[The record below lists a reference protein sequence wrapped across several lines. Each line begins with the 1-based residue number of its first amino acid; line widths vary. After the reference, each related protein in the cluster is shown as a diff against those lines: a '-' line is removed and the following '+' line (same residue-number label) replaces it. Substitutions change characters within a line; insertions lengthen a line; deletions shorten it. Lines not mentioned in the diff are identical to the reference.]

1 MFEPVDSFSSLLT
14 TLARGGK
21 GLMVR
26 QAAMDVPERMLVLY
40 DMEGCPFCRLVRE
53 ELTELDLD
61 ALIYPCPKNGKRFR
75 PLVEKRVGRAQF
87 PLLEDPNTSESL
99 LESQAIIRYLRK
111 QYAGRKNSSAVFRG
125 PAVISSVFGSM
136 FRPGKGVYARASRAP
151 EKPLVLYS
159 FEASPYCRRVREVL
173 SELEIPYELHNLGK
187 GALFDFVGPELRKN
201 LFRSR
206 DESTVKRQGLA
217 DRAGAMK
224 VPYLI
229 DPNTGK
235 EMYESS
241 TIIRYLNEHYA
252 A

>member
-1 MFEPVDSFSSLLT
+1 MFEPVDAFSSFLT
-14 TLARGGK
+14 TLSRGGK

-26 QAAMDVPERMLVLY
+26 QAAVEVPEKMLVLY

-75 PLVEKRVGRAQF
+75 PTAEKKIGRAQF
-87 PLLEDPNTSESL
+87 PLLEDPNTGESL
-99 LESQAIIRYLRK
+99 LESQAIIQYLRK
-111 QYAGRKNSSAVFRG
+111 QYAVRKKSSTVFRG

-151 EKPLVLYS
+151 AMPLTLYS
-159 FEASPYCRRVREVL
+159 FEGSPYCRRVREVL
-173 SELEIPYELHNLGK
+173 SELEIPYELRNLGK
-187 GALFDFVGPELRKN
+187 GALFDFVGAELRSS
-201 LFRSR
+201 LFKSR
-206 DESTVKRQGLA
+206 DESTIKRQGLA
-217 DRAGAMK
+217 DRAGSMK

-241 TIIRYLNEHYA
+241 TIMRYLNEHYA
-252 A
+252 S